1 MGDTEDFK
9 AENFTMYTEAKNVAK
24 VQFMDDNQEIPYTA
38 KCFLNA
44 KKTIGYAEVDIKE
57 KHETIFLSK
66 TAKGIVMTMTA
77 DKEGPL
83 PMNAE
88 GIHVIYGVPM
98 DTPQEAMFGMHMKAL
113 GGETPIEDEAWL
125 KEHVPELPQKSLDV
139 AMMIMNQIFS
149 SFGGAEGLMEALG
162 DAMAGAMEG
171 IGKGMADAMQG
182 IGGPGGPLVP
192 MAPQE
197 GEPKVAPKKPAKKA
211 APKKAAP
218 KKAAKPAK
226 KKAPSKAKK
235 PKAKP
240 GKKKR

>member
-88 GIHVIYGVPM
+88 GIHVIYGVPI

-113 GGETPIEDEAWL
+113 GGETPLEDEPWL

-162 DAMAGAMEG
+162 DAMTGAMEG
-171 IGKGMADAMQG
+171 IGKGMAEAMQG
-182 IGGPGGPLVP
+182 IGNAMVP
-192 MAPQE
+192 EPEAPTE
-197 GEPKVAPKKPAKKA
+197 GEPKAAPKRPAKKA

-218 KKAAKPAK
+218 NKAAKPAK
-226 KKAPSKAKK
+226 KKAPSKAK
-235 PKAKP
+235 PKAKS

>member
-44 KKTIGYAEVDIKE
+44 KKTIGYAEVDIKD

-66 TAKGIVMTMTA
+66 TSKGIVMTMTA
-77 DKEGPL
+77 DKEGPI

-88 GIHVIYGVPM
+88 GIHVIYGVPI

-113 GGETPIEDEAWL
+113 GGEAPLEDEAWL
-125 KEHVPELPQKSLDV
+125 KENVPQLPQKSLDV
-139 AMMIMNQIFS
+139 AMMLMNQIFS
-149 SFGGAEGLMEALG
+149 AMGGAEGLMEALG

-171 IGKGMADAMQG
+171 VGKGMAEAMKGIGDAM
-182 IGGPGGPLVP
+182 VP
-192 MAPQE
+192 EPEAPTE
-197 GEPKVAPKKPAKKA
+197 GEPKVAPKPPARRA

-226 KKAPSKAKK
+226 KKAPSKAK
-235 PKAKP
+235 AKSKK
-240 GKKKR
+240 GSKKK